1 MRPLRPRWYYRLLFV
16 LGCGLLV
23 AWASHGRVFWQQDVA
38 SYDALAGDWE
48 YPPDP
53 RLLIIAIDDRSLQQL
68 GQWPWPRSTHARLL
82 DRLHQAGAERVALDL
97 MLPEADRNDASQD
110 NALAAAISRNGRVVL
125 PVLAAPPSDE
135 AVPEELLP
143 LPAIAKAAAAL
154 AHTDIEVDADGVAR
168 GLYLKA
174 GIGSPH
180 WLALGAALAGV
191 RDPLP
196 GLIDPAPLANSP
208 YQWHR
213 DHYVRLRYAGP
224 PGSFPQLSYV
234 DVLEGRVPDQLL
246 QGRLVIVGMTANG
259 IAPRLLAPTSR
270 DAWMSGSEYQ
280 ANVASMLLA
289 GNAIGTLT
297 GSAQVLISA
306 LLVVLAALGI
316 TSRFRWRWL
325 LGALALPVPLLLS
338 MALLRGANLWF
349 APAAATIGVATM
361 LLVWT
366 LWQMRYWRRQ
376 ANRDTL
382 TGLANR
388 MRFEETLRRE
398 NDAARRSGRPLTLLL
413 IDVDHFKACND
424 TYGHQVGDR
433 LLRHLGR
440 TIDEIARRPRDLAAR
455 FGGDEFA
462 LILPD
467 TPAAGAEQ
475 LVQSLLNQ
483 VRHLTIPVDK
493 AHHIK
498 MKTTVT
504 IGLCTVLPG
513 LDDGPARLFEAA
525 DAALYQAK
533 QAGRDGYR
541 VAPPWPN

>member
-1 MRPLRPRWYYRLLFV
+1 MRPLRPRWHFRLLFV
-16 LGCGLLV
+16 LGCALLA
-23 AWASHGRVFWQQDVA
+23 AWASHSRVFWQQDVA
-38 SYDALAGDWE
+38 SYDLLTGDWE

-53 RLLIIAIDDRSLQQL
+53 RLAIIAIDDRSLQQL

-82 DRLHQAGAERVALDL
+82 DQLHQAGAERVALDL
-97 MLPEADRNDASQD
+97 ILPEADRNDASQD
-110 NALAAAISRNGRVVL
+110 AALAAAIKRNGSVVL
-125 PVLAAPPSDE
+125 PVLAAPPSDD

-143 LPAIAKAAAAL
+143 VPAIARAAASL
-154 AHTDIEVDADGVAR
+154 AHSDIEIDADGVAR
-168 GLYLKA
+168 GVYLKA

-191 RDPLP
+191 QEPLP
-196 GLIDPAPLANSP
+196 GLTNPAAGKRSP

-213 DHYVRLRYAGP
+213 DNYVRLRYAGP

-234 DVLEGRVPDQLL
+234 DVLEGRVPASLL
-246 QGRLVIVGMTANG
+246 QGRLLIVGMTANG
-259 IAPRLLAPTSR
+259 IAPRLLTPTSR
-270 DAWMSGSEYQ
+270 DSWMSGSEYQ

-289 GNAIGTLT
+289 GNAIATL
-297 GSAQVLISA
+297 SAPAQITISA
-306 LLVVLAALGI
+306 LLVALAAFGI

-325 LGALALPVPLLLS
+325 LGVLAIPVPLLLS
-338 MALLRGANLWF
+338 LGLLHGANLWF
-349 APAAATIGVATM
+349 APVSATM
-361 LLVWT
+361 GFAAMMVIWT

-440 TIDEIARRPRDLAAR
+440 TIEEVARRPRDLAAR

-467 TPAAGAEQ
+467 TPPAGAEQ
-475 LVQSLLNQ
+475 LVQSLISR
-483 VRHLTIPVDK
+483 VRQLSIPVDK
-493 AHHIK
+493 AHHSRIK
-498 MKTTVT
+498 ISVT

-513 LDDGPARLFEAA
+513 LEDGPARLFEAA
-525 DAALYQAK
+525 DTALYQAK

-541 VAPPWPN
+541 IAPPWPN